1 MLRFLVSRILHS
13 IPLLVAV
20 ILAIFLMQQMIP
32 GDPVQAM
39 VGDFPVPP
47 AFREA
52 IEARYRLNDPL
63 PTRIWSYF
71 SNLAHGDLGY
81 SYQFQKPV
89 LELILERA
97 PRTILL
103 ASAGFGVAIPLGVL
117 IGILSG
123 TTRRKNV
130 DRLWTTTTLVA
141 YAVPTFWLGQ
151 LLVILFALHLDWF
164 PTQGMGPVISQAEGL
179 DWVGERLRYMA
190 LPVLAFAVHEG
201 MRVARIMRAS
211 VIDTLGQGYIVT
223 ARAKGLTR
231 RAIIWRHILR
241 NSSLPLVT
249 VAGYAFGAALGGTV
263 LLETVFTWPGLGLL
277 LVEAIRMRD
286 NMTVIGIVIFSA
298 LAVIVMN
305 FIVDLLY
312 ALLDPRIRTRQ

>member
-277 LVEAIRMRD
+277 LIEAIRMRD

>member
-1 MLRFLVSRILHS
+1 
-13 IPLLVAV
+13 
-20 ILAIFLMQQMIP
+20 
-32 GDPVQAM
+32 
-39 VGDFPVPP
+39 
-47 AFREA
+47 
-52 IEARYRLNDPL
+52 
-63 PTRIWSYF
+63 
-71 SNLAHGDLGY
+71 
-81 SYQFQKPV
+81 
-89 LELILERA
+89 
-97 PRTILL
+97 
-103 ASAGFGVAIPLGVL
+103 VAIPLGVL

-277 LVEAIRMRD
+277 LIEAIRMRD

-312 ALLDPRIRTRQ
+312 ALLDPRIRTQK

>member
-1 MLRFLVSRILHS
+1 MLRFLLSRILHS
-13 IPLLVAV
+13 IPLLIAV
-20 ILAIFLMQQMIP
+20 ILAIFMMQQMIP

-52 IEARYRLNDPL
+52 IEARYRLNDPFL
-63 PTRIWSYF
+63 TRVWSYF
-71 SNLAHGDLGY
+71 SNLAHGDLGF

-117 IGILSG
+117 IGIVSG

-231 RAIIWRHILR
+231 RAIIFRHILR

-277 LVEAIRMRD
+277 LIEAIRMRD

-312 ALLDPRIRTRQ
+312 ALLDPRIRTHQ